1 MLAAVL
7 ARLDMQRAAERVVG
21 KLGAR
26 PFNHCVKGLR
36 AAAAI
41 DRHHPPFDRE
51 PAENGN
57 PLQLALED
65 EDGIVEQRQQRK
77 SFPCGLML

>member
-1 MLAAVL
+1 MRDADLV
-7 ARLDMQRAAERVVG
+7 ARLGARRAPRAFGKNDELAIVG

-26 PFNHCVKGLR
+26 PFDHCSKGLR

-65 EDGIVEQRQQRK
+65 EDRFRSKQR
-77 SFPCGLML
+77 